1 MRSGTP
7 GYWPWPVAVPTIMK
21 VIGVL
26 TAIVIAILAI
36 AVLFFVAGANPLNAI
51 VQTINDLGRFLAD
64 PFRFIFRIEGE
75 PKGTFALNYAIA
87 AAVYLVIGVLL
98 SKLVVAVGGLVARRR
113 TGARPAPRRDA

>member
-1 MRSGTP
+1 MRGGAP
-7 GYWPWPVAVPTIMK
+7 GYWPCAVAVPTITK

-26 TAIVIAILAI
+26 TAIVIVILAI
-36 AVLFFVAGANPLNAI
+36 AVLFFVAGANPLNGI

-87 AAVYLVIGVLL
+87 AAVYLAIGILL
-98 SKLVVAVGGLVARRR
+98 SRLVMAIGGLVTRRR
-113 TGARPAPRRDA
+113 AAARPATRSDA

>member
-1 MRSGTP
+1 
-7 GYWPWPVAVPTIMK
+7 VAIPTVTK
-21 VIGVL
+21 VIRAL

-36 AVLFFVAGANPLNAI
+36 AVLFFVAGANPLNGI

-87 AAVYLVIGVLL
+87 AAVYLVLGVLL
-98 SKLVVAVGGLVARRR
+98 SKLAVAVGGRMARRR
-113 TGARPAPRRDA
+113 TGARPVPRRDT

>member
-1 MRSGTP
+1 MTI
-7 GYWPWPVAVPTIMK
+7 PTLTK
-21 VIGVL
+21 VIGTL

-36 AVLFFVAGANPLNAI
+36 AVIFFVAGANPLNGI
-51 VQTINDLGRFLAD
+51 VQTINDVGRFLAD

-98 SKLVVAVGGLVARRR
+98 SKLVVAVGGLVDRRRRPGARRR
-113 TGARPAPRRDA
+113 WAPRSR